1 MSRLKQGQKYVEF
14 LFQILP
20 DDEGTQIVNCT
31 SRVENCPQHPSRP
44 FYGLQMCAP
53 PPDRKSEAGN
63 IKDAI
68 GGLGLMASGEDSK
81 PGDKRCWREWR
92 IPEERKSSSDRGIRR
107 GGAGRRLWWHGHL
120 EACKPVAESGGRGAV
135 RHFFTSL
142 PSPPPSP
149 LDSV

>member
-1 MSRLKQGQKYVEF
+1 
-14 LFQILP
+14 
-20 DDEGTQIVNCT
+20 
-31 SRVENCPQHPSRP
+31 
-44 FYGLQMCAP
+44 
-53 PPDRKSEAGN
+53 
-63 IKDAI
+63 
-68 GGLGLMASGEDSK
+68 MASWGGSK
-81 PGDKRCWREWR
+81 PGDKRCWRKWR

-107 GGAGRRLWWHGHL
+107 GGAGRRLWWHDHL